1 MNRYFIP
8 FCAVA
13 LLSACAHFNAEP
25 PSRLLGDPAP
35 DTAATQTIEIRPDTK
50 WVNVTGGDI
59 VKFVVGNKTFA
70 WAFNVGIGVSRFD
83 LSRVAPPG
91 VLDHPVFVYLAPD
104 PKYMGGGDEGDGHDV
119 GG

>member
-1 MNRYFIP
+1 MKPRYLSFS
-8 FCAVA
+8 AVV

-25 PSRLLGDPAP
+25 PLSLLGDPAP
-35 DTAATQTIEIRPDTK
+35 DTAAAQTIEIRPDTK

-59 VKFVVGNKTFA
+59 VKFVVGQKSFA
-70 WAFNVGIGVSRFD
+70 WAFNVGTGVSRFD

-91 VLDHPVFVYLAPD
+91 MLERPVFVYLEPD
-104 PKYMGGGDEGDGHDV
+104 PRYIGGGDGDRGP